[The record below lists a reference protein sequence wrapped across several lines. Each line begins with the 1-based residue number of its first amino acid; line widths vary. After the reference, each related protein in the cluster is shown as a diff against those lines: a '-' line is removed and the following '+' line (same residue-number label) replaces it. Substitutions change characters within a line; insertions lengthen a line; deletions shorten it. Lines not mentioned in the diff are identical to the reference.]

1 MDVGLNRYCPRT
13 PEVAAAGKPIATVG
27 LAAMATGLC
36 GALSTAAALAQPQ
49 VPAAWPAKPVR
60 LIVDFPAGGVSD
72 TIARTVAG
80 RWSEGLGQPVVVDPR
95 PGAGGML
102 AYGLGMRATPDGHT
116 LTFVSA
122 PFVLLVS
129 LHDKPQYTVAGFT
142 PIGLVG
148 TAPNVLVASPKVP
161 ARSVKELV
169 GWAKGRSDS
178 VNFASVGVGSGPHLS
193 GELFNQVTG
202 MRATHVPF
210 NGSGPAM
217 NDLMAGRVDFMFV
230 NLPSAAPLVKAGKLL
245 LLALGSERRVP
256 AFPDT
261 ATVAE
266 SGFPGFRSIGFYGV
280 AAPAGIPPAAATR
293 LRQELART
301 VAIPEVRE
309 RLQVLGVDPAVGD
322 AAEFGAFLLDE
333 ARRWERVVREAKIR
347 IEVQ

>member
-1 MDVGLNRYCPRT
+1 MAGQRIPLAMLALAATAIAAATAASARAP
-13 PEVAAAGKPIATVG
+13 VAATAG
-27 LAAMATGLC
+27 
-36 GALSTAAALAQPQ
+36 
-49 VPAAWPAKPVR
+49 WPAKPIR

-102 AYGLGMRATPDGHT
+102 AYGLGMRALPDGHT
-116 LTFVSA
+116 ISFISA

-142 PIGLVG
+142 PIGLIG
-148 TAPNVLVASPKVP
+148 TAPNVLVAAPKVP
-161 ARSVKELV
+161 ARGVKELI

-178 VNFASVGVGSGPHLS
+178 VNFASVGIGSGPHLS

-202 MRATHVPF
+202 VRATHVPF

-230 NLPSAAPLVKAGKLL
+230 NLPSAAPLVKAGKLQ
-245 LLALGSERRVP
+245 LLALGSDRRVA

-280 AAPAGIPPAAATR
+280 AAPAGIPSTASAR
-293 LRQELART
+293 LRHELAK
-301 VAIPEVRE
+301 AIAVPEVRE
-309 RLQVLGVDPAVGD
+309 RLQVLGVDPAGGD
-322 AAEFGAFLLDE
+322 AGDFGAFLLDE
-333 ARRWERVVREAKIR
+333 TRRWERVVRDAKIR
-347 IEVQ
+347 IEAQ

>member
-1 MDVGLNRYCPRT
+1 
-13 PEVAAAGKPIATVG
+13 
-27 LAAMATGLC
+27 
-36 GALSTAAALAQPQ
+36 
-49 VPAAWPAKPVR
+49 VR
-60 LIVDFPAGGVSD
+60 LIVDFPAGDVSD

-80 RWSEGLGQPVVVDPR
+80 RWSEGLGQPLVVDPR

-116 LTFVSA
+116 VSFISA

-129 LHDKPQYTVAGFT
+129 LHEKPQYTVAGFA
-142 PIGLVG
+142 PVGLIG

-161 ARSVKELV
+161 ARGVKELV
-169 GWAKGRSDS
+169 AWAKGRSDS
-178 VNFASVGVGSGPHLS
+178 VNFASVGIGSSPHLS
-193 GELFNQVTG
+193 GELFDQVSAV
-202 MRATHVPF
+202 RATHVPF

-230 NLPSAAPLVKAGKLL
+230 NPPSAAPLVKAGKLQ
-245 LLALGSERRVP
+245 LLALGSDRRVP

-266 SGFPGFRSIGFYGV
+266 SGFPGFRSIGFYGI
-280 AAPAGIPPAAATR
+280 AAPAGIPRVAATR
-293 LRQELART
+293 LRQELAR
-301 VAIPEVRE
+301 ALALPEVRE
-309 RLQVLGVDPAVGD
+309 RLQVLGVDPAAGE
-322 AAEFGAFLLDE
+322 AGEFGAFLLAE